1 MLNGWI
7 IALTLVSMTESQQ
20 NEFCTVFGEL
30 ARYWVQ
36 ERNAGLTKIEMEMQ
50 TVELMIPEEFGGY
63 TVVNRMFADLME
75 YVFSYPY
82 PSIFDAQVEA
92 SIMCGDAVI
101 DNK

>member
-1 MLNGWI
+1 MLNSWI

-20 NEFCTVFGEL
+20 DEFCTVFGEL

-36 ERNAGLTKIEMEMQ
+36 ERDAGLTKIEIEMQ
-50 TVELMIPEEFGGY
+50 AAGLIIPEEFGGN
-63 TVVNRMFADLME
+63 TVVNTMFADLME

-92 SIMCGDAVI
+92 SIMCNDAVI
-101 DNK
+101 DRN